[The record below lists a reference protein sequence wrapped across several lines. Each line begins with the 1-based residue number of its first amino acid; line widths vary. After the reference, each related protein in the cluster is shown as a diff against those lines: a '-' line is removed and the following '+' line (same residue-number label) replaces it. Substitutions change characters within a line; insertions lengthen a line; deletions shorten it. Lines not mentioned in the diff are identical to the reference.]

1 MNIKIIS
8 RVHIYMYICP
18 LDDHLLLTL
27 GYDSVLLQSTS
38 EIFFKQRNQYHT
50 LLKKIRWIFCYY
62 HFLQKRKIIFKIS
75 KVEVNLL
82 VCQNYVPLPPF
93 FQSKSAIFIEYC
105 PKVFSRLVFKRY
117 ILINTELLYL
127 FLEINWIKEIFSQ
140 PSISEM

>member
-1 MNIKIIS
+1 
-8 RVHIYMYICP
+8 MYICP

-38 EIFFKQRNQYHT
+38 EFFFKQRNQYHT
-50 LLKKIRWIFCYY
+50 LLKKKNTLN
-62 HFLQKRKIIFKIS
+62 FLLLSFSTKEEDNIQNFKGRS
-75 KVEVNLL
+75 KFTR
-82 VCQNYVPLPPF
+82 VPKLCPPPPFF

-127 FLEINWIKEIFSQ
+127 FLEIN
-140 PSISEM
+140 

>member
-1 MNIKIIS
+1 MSVSELVSSTRLIKWYTRYIKIYLLNIKIIS

-50 LLKKIRWIFCYY
+50 LLKKKIRWIFCYY
-62 HFLQKRKIIFKIS
+62 HFLQKRKTIFKIS

-93 FQSKSAIFIEYC
+93 FF
-105 PKVFSRLVFKRY
+105 KVNQQF
-117 ILINTELLYL
+117 LLNIVRKH
-127 FLEINWIKEIFSQ
+127 FLDWFLKEIYR
-140 PSISEM
+140 